1 MKKIHEDA
9 QVLINPNFV
18 SDEEDRMHSATQQA
32 IDSVKDQVEEL
43 KKDYKELIDLCQQ
56 KRDLFIVSVK
66 FHMTTR
72 QVSCVYLLLCVLLY
86 ICFNNNPAY
95 HIVGNFGEHQIWRN
109 SPQMVLVN
117 FKFGDLNAVRHY
129 THMR

>member
-1 MKKIHEDA
+1 MKKIREDA

-18 SDEEDRMHSATQQA
+18 SDEEDRMHLAAQQD

-43 KKDYKELIDLCQQ
+43 KKDYKVLIDLCQQ

-72 QVSCVYLLLCVLLY
+72 QVSCVYIVRAALCTASTYVSTTTLHT
-86 ICFNNNPAY
+86 I
-95 HIVGNFGEHQIWRN
+95 
-109 SPQMVLVN
+109 
-117 FKFGDLNAVRHY
+117 
-129 THMR
+129 